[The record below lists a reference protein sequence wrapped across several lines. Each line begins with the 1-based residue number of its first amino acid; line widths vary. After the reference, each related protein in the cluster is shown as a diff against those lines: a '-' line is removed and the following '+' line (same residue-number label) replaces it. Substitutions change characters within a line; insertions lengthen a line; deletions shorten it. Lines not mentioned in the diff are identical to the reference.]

1 MFTAVQMS
9 LGGLFSF
16 CEKKVKK
23 SSWRYSVTFLGRNAL
38 CCRAL
43 RAFKG
48 SGVSKNFKNFQK
60 KLCKGIA
67 ESKKITTFAIPF
79 EQRAGAKR
87 KIIEK
92 TERKVQASTDL

>member
-1 MFTAVQMS
+1 MLCAVA
-9 LGGLFSF
+9 LYGLS
-16 CEKKVKK
+16 
-23 SSWRYSVTFLGRNAL
+23 R
-38 CCRAL
+38 
-43 RAFKG
+43 
-48 SGVSKNFKNFQK
+48 GVGFSKNFKNFQK